1 MLGPLQRGIRS
12 FAEAQAES
20 PDFSSG
26 CQMRPIEEG
35 FLNFF
40 FYPVML
46 YLKYCKI
53 LKRRAKVCACSFVL
67 ITSPQDSACAEV
79 IWMYP
84 FPSSICE
91 AKHKTKHYHYLDH
104 NTCISHISSSPQS
117 NKRAICFQ
125 CWSKS
130 DIARWQRRDF
140 FMVYE
145 KGQNLQVINKKPD
158 NFQVFLRCYN
168 VIGIQSNAF
177 SLIPC
182 LGEKSR
188 YTHFWSDSSV
198 IL

>member
-1 MLGPLQRGIRS
+1 MGSSLPLLFFVSGADGAFEYFPPLPMLGPLQRGIRS

-79 IWMYP
+79 I
-84 FPSSICE
+84 
-91 AKHKTKHYHYLDH
+91 
-104 NTCISHISSSPQS
+104 
-117 NKRAICFQ
+117 
-125 CWSKS
+125 
-130 DIARWQRRDF
+130 
-140 FMVYE
+140 
-145 KGQNLQVINKKPD
+145 
-158 NFQVFLRCYN
+158 
-168 VIGIQSNAF
+168 
-177 SLIPC
+177 
-182 LGEKSR
+182 
-188 YTHFWSDSSV
+188 
-198 IL
+198 